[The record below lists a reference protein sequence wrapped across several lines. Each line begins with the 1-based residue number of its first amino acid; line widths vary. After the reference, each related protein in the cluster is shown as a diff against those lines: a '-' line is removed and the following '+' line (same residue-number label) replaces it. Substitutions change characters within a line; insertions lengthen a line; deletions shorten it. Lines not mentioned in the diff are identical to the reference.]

1 MSLIRRRFSKRAF
14 LAAYPE
20 RIANALYQDA
30 VGILKD
36 AKLRQRDVDLV
47 TWRSDNGIVHAV
59 ACTIGPKRTD
69 VWRGHWPPGNTD
81 LTPAIIELFGDEQIK
96 RTLPRGLYESGSD
109 YAKRFWKAAR
119 RHPADLD
126 DSWASD

>member
-20 RIANALYQDA
+20 RIANALFQDA

-36 AKLRQRDVDLV
+36 AKLRQ
-47 TWRSDNGIVHAV
+47 
-59 ACTIGPKRTD
+59 P
-69 VWRGHWPPGNTD
+69 
-81 LTPAIIELFGDEQIK
+81 F
-96 RTLPRGLYESGSD
+96 PRGLYESGSE

-119 RHPADLD
+119 RHPADLN